1 MLCTGKVYYDLYE
14 EREKRGLD
22 DIYLLRVEQ
31 LYPLPQEQIAAELA
45 KYPNSDIRWVQDEPE
60 NQGPWPFMAIN
71 LVPTLD
77 REVTVVS
84 RPAAA
89 APSTGSSKV
98 HAQENA
104 DLLDRAFS

>member
-1 MLCTGKVYYDLYE
+1 MKS
-14 EREKRGLD
+14 RGLGD
-22 DIYLLRVEQ
+22 VYKRQ
-31 LYPLPQEQIAAELA
+31 
-45 KYPNSDIRWVQDEPE
+45 VQDEPE